1 MCMPNGAYKF
11 YDRYFYAALLVTLL
25 SLAYWIAFSSNAY
38 GTFHEYDD
46 LGIFATNM
54 WFYLHY
60 PAYAHGL
67 QLLVFGNHLSPLQL
81 LVLPAFYLFQNAMT
95 LLVIQDAVLALAAF
109 AVFLVSRSLL
119 GRPRLAFFLFLAFI
133 INPGLYGMVIFDYH
147 LESFIVLFYVL
158 AFYFYMKNRAGPFL
172 LCLILLLSTIEEAP
186 FLGATL
192 GIGLL
197 LFEDFYTENWQ
208 IRKKRLR
215 MAMAAVIISVIFY
228 VLYSGITSALIRE
241 YGAGAYPSLPPYLEV
256 ANKLPQLA
264 GGLASAN
271 ASNALNTAFSH
282 YPAYVAYALAAGI
295 FFFGIAVLFGPITT
309 IILVSPWLV
318 YGLLENVGFFFVF
331 QQYFGFV
338 LGGSVVGSLFGML
351 MVLEGKGFLASHM
364 KRRDGKNYSN
374 TGMAY
379 IIISALVMNC
389 LLLLFY
395 SHFVLSSNVNN
406 LSQDFLFNVN
416 ASQKAYY
423 SQIYSLLN
431 HVPGNAS
438 LATEYFILP
447 HAFNRR
453 YIEDIGYTE
462 TEWYFKPQFVLV
474 DFNPNVSM
482 NAYTGSGDAI
492 AYLQSNN
499 YSLYM
504 ENGTAML
511 YEMKARNGSS

>member
-1 MCMPNGAYKF
+1 MPNSVYKF
-11 YDRYFYAALLVTLL
+11 YDRYFYAALLVTML
-25 SLAYWIAFSSNAY
+25 SFAYWVAFSSNAY
-38 GTFHEYDD
+38 STFHEYDD

-67 QLLVFGNHLSPLQL
+67 QLLVFGNHISPLQL
-81 LVLPAFYLFQNAMT
+81 LVLPVFYLFQSAMT
-95 LLVIQDAVLALAAF
+95 LLVVQDAVLALSAF
-109 AVFLVSRSLL
+109 AVFLAARSLL
-119 GRPRLAFFLFLAFI
+119 GRPRLAFFFFLAFI

-192 GIGLL
+192 GISLL
-197 LFEDFYTENWQ
+197 LFDDFYTENWE

-215 MAMAAVIISVIFY
+215 MAMAAVIISVVFY
-228 VLYSGITSALIRE
+228 VLYLGITSMLIRE
-241 YGAGAYPSLPPYLEV
+241 YSAGAYPSLPPYLEL
-256 ANKLPQLA
+256 ASRLPQLA
-264 GGLASAN
+264 GSLASAN
-271 ASNALNTAFSH
+271 VSNAFNTAFSH
-282 YPAYVAYALAAGI
+282 YPTYVAYALAAGI
-295 FFFGIAVLFGPITT
+295 FFFGIAVLFDPLTS
-309 IILVSPWLV
+309 IILISPWLV
-318 YGLLENVGFFFVF
+318 YGLFENVGFFFVF

-351 MVLEGKGFLASHM
+351 MLLEGKGFLAHAM
-364 KRRDGKNYSN
+364 KRRDGKNYAS

-379 IIISALVMNC
+379 ILISALAVNC

-395 SHFVLSSNVNN
+395 PTFVLSDNVNN

-431 HVPGNAS
+431 YVPKNAS

-447 HAFNRR
+447 HVFNRR

-462 TEWYFKPQFVLV
+462 TEWYFKPQYVLV
-474 DFNPNVSM
+474 DFNLNVSL
-482 NAYTGSGDAI
+482 NAYTGENKTL
-492 AYLQSNN
+492 AYLRANN

-504 ENGTAML
+504 ENGTARL
-511 YEMKARNGSS
+511 YRK